1 MKFNEK
7 LVLNAYLLSL
17 FGVSSFEELAKD
29 LKDSRLEALDENDNS
44 LFYHELKDK
53 LISTHKVISDD
64 KLLEYDENIVRHTKS
79 MGRDIKWK
87 YFQYLSLLFV
97 EIYLDKYFED
107 KEQLLLDLNVYL
119 KEFNGTIDK
128 KEKLADY
135 NETELNK
142 LALYNATGSG
152 KTLLLQ
158 INLLQFNHYAKDKIK
173 INKTVLITPNEG
185 LSNQHLEEF
194 KASNIEAEIFSKDSK
209 GLFESNAIEIIEIT
223 KLGDENGDKTVAV
236 DSFEDNN
243 LVFIDEGHRGSSGDK
258 WKTNRDKLS
267 AKGFAFEYS
276 ATFAQAINSASG
288 AKQKELENEY
298 AKAIIFDY
306 SYKYFYN
313 DGYGK
318 DYSILNLTE
327 DTDEIKQTYL
337 TASLLSFYQQL
348 KIFENL
354 KTTLKPY
361 LIEKPLMVFVGSSVN
376 AVRTESKKQVSDV
389 VDVLLFLN
397 QFINNRAESIANI
410 NKIMSFDSGL
420 NKKDGSDIFAK
431 KFEYLEYI
439 KLAHKMDANVM
450 FDDILNIIFN
460 ASSGMLHIE
469 NLKGVDGEIALR
481 VGENTPFGVI
491 NVGDSDSLVKLCEA
505 SGMNISSRD
514 FSSSLFKTINNTS
527 SNLNILIGSKKFSEG
542 WSSWRVSTM
551 GLMNIGKK
559 EGSQIIQ
566 LFGRGVRLKGYEYCL
581 KRSRAIKGKELERK
595 YQAVETLNIF
605 GLQANYMKEFKAYL
619 KEEGVPTDERV
630 EFVLPLIYDKNYKT
644 KKLKVLDLQ
653 EGKDF
658 KREVKLDLE
667 YSDTSAINK
676 KVVLSLYRQVDMLE
690 SESRGGDKLELNSE
704 ILQAEH
710 LSFIN
715 IDNLFF
721 ALQQF
726 KNEKGWSNINI
737 SKIAIDDLINRT
749 DWYRLFIPSDDMKVN
764 SFKNLT
770 QFETIMTTLLKKY
783 MKSFYE
789 YKKSE
794 WESQFLEYRELDE
807 IKDKANLVD
816 SYTITVEDN
825 ETELIG
831 RLEALRTMLESG
843 VIDDAEL
850 HRLSKKDFKAFS
862 FDKHLYNPL
871 VFKDKGET
879 ALQIKPIELN
889 DGEKDFVEDLD
900 AYLKRNATNY
910 QDTEMFLL
918 RNQSKT
924 GLGFF
929 TEGNF
934 YPDFIMWIKKDEK
947 QYISFI
953 DPKGLVNL
961 NTKDDPKIN
970 LAVKIKEI
978 EEKLNDENVI
988 LNSFIVSVTPYGVI
1002 KWVQDTLEKSELEDK
1017 NVLFQKDDKNGY
1029 IGKMF
1034 DRILKFHNS

>member
-7 LVLNAYLLSL
+7 LVLNSYLLSL
-17 FGVSSFEELAKD
+17 FGVDSFEELSKE
-29 LKDSRLEALDENDNS
+29 LKDSRLEELDENDNT
-44 LFYHELKDK
+44 LFYHSLKDK
-53 LISTHKVISDD
+53 LIGTNKIISDD
-64 KLLEYDENIVRHTKS
+64 KLLEYDENIVRHTKTI
-79 MGRDIKWK
+79 GREIKWK

-97 EIYLDKYFED
+97 EIYLDKYFDD
-107 KEQLLLDLNVYL
+107 KEQLLEDLNTYL
-119 KEFNGTIDK
+119 KEFNRDIEPK
-128 KEKLADY
+128 KEKLTEYDD
-135 NETELNK
+135 TELNK

-158 INLLQFNHYAKDKIK
+158 MNLLQFNHYAKGKIK

-194 KASNIEAEIFSKDSK
+194 EASNIEAEIFSKESK

-223 KLGDENGDKTVAV
+223 KLGEENGDKTVAV

-267 AKGFAFEYS
+267 ANGFAFEYS
-276 ATFAQAINSASG
+276 ATFAQAINSATG
-288 AKQKELENEY
+288 KKKTELENEY
-298 AKAIIFDY
+298 TKAIIFDY

-318 DYSILNLTE
+318 DYQILNLSE
-327 DTDEIKQTYL
+327 DSDEIKQTYL
-337 TASLLSFYQQL
+337 TASLLSFYQQM
-348 KIFENL
+348 KIYESSTDL
-354 KTTLKPY
+354 LKPY

-389 VDVLLFLN
+389 VDVLLFIDE
-397 QFINNRAESIANI
+397 FIKNRAESIANI
-410 NKIMSFDSGL
+410 EKIMSLDSGL
-420 NKKDGSDIFAK
+420 QTARGVDIFDN
-431 KFEYLEYI
+431 KFSFLEAT
-439 KLAHKMDANVM
+439 KLNATQL
-450 FDDILNIIFN
+450 FDDLLHSVFN
-460 ASSGMLHIE
+460 TSNGVLHIE

-481 VGENTPFGVI
+481 IGENEYFGVI
-491 NVGDSDSLVKLCEA
+491 NVGDSDKLTKMCEA
-505 SGMNISSRD
+505 NGITVSSKD
-514 FSSSLFKTINNTS
+514 FSSSLFSSINDTN

-551 GLMNIGKK
+551 GLMNVGKK

-566 LFGRGVRLKGYEYCL
+566 LFGRGVRLKGYNFCL
-581 KRSRAIKGKELERK
+581 KRSRAIRGRELERK

-605 GLQANYMKEFKAYL
+605 GLKADYMKAFKDYL
-619 KEEGVPTDERV
+619 KDEGVPTDERV
-630 EFVLPLIYDKNYKT
+630 EFVLPLIYDKSYKT
-644 KKLKVLDLQ
+644 KKLKVLDLK

-667 YSDTSAINK
+667 YSDLRGISK
-676 KVVLSLYRQVDMLE
+676 KVVLSLYKQVDVLE
-690 SESRGGDKLELNSE
+690 SVGRGGDKLELNSE
-704 ILQAEH
+704 ILQKEH
-710 LSFIN
+710 LSFVN

-721 ALQQF
+721 ALEQF
-726 KNEKGWSNINI
+726 KNEKSWSNINI
-737 SKIAIDDLINRT
+737 SKSNIEEILSKN
-749 DWYRLFIPSDDMKVN
+749 DWYKLYIPKKDMEVSN
-764 SFKNLT
+764 FKNLSN
-770 QFETIMTTLLKKY
+770 FETIMITLLKKY
-783 MKSFYE
+783 MKSFYQ

-807 IKDKANLVD
+807 TRDTANLID
-816 SYTITVEDN
+816 NYTITVEDK

-843 VIDDAEL
+843 VIDNAEL
-850 HRLSKKDFKAFS
+850 HRLSKRDFRAFA

-871 VFKDKGET
+871 VFKDKGEIT
-879 ALQIKPIELN
+879 LQIKPIELN
-889 DGEKDFVEDLD
+889 EGEKDFVEDLD
-900 AYLKRNATNY
+900 SYLKRNSSTY
-910 QDTEMFLL
+910 EDTEIYLL

-934 YPDFIMWIKKDEK
+934 YPDFIMWIKQNEK

-970 LAVKIKEI
+970 LSVKIKEI
-978 EEKLNDENVI
+978 EEKLNDEDVI

-1002 KWVQDTLEKSELEDK
+1002 KWVQDTLEQSELEDR

-1034 DRILKFHNS
+1034 DIILK

>member
-1 MKFNEK
+1 MRFNEK
-7 LVLNAYLLSL
+7 LILNSYLLSL
-17 FGVSSFEELAKD
+17 FGVESFEDLVKD

-53 LISTHKVISDD
+53 LVTTHKIISDD
-64 KLLEYDENIVRHTKS
+64 KLLEYDENIVRHTKVLN
-79 MGRDIKWK
+79 RDIKWK

-97 EIYLDKYFED
+97 EIYLDKYFQD
-107 KEQLLLDLNVYL
+107 KEQLLEDLNAYL
-119 KEFNGTIDK
+119 KEFNKNLGNTDK
-128 KEKLADY
+128 LVEY
-135 NETELNK
+135 NDRELNK

-158 INLLQFNHYAKDKIK
+158 VNLLQFNHYAEGKAN

-194 KASNIEAEIFSKDSK
+194 RASNIEAEIFSKDSK

-223 KLGDENGDKTVAV
+223 KLGEDDGDKTVAV

-243 LVFIDEGHRGSSGDK
+243 LVFIDEGHRGAKGDI
-258 WKTNRDKLS
+258 WKSNRDKLS
-267 AKGFAFEYS
+267 ANGFAFEYS
-276 ATFAQAINSASG
+276 ATFAQAINSSTG
-288 AKQKELENEY
+288 ATKKKLENEY
-298 AKAIIFDY
+298 TKSIIFDY

-318 DYSILNLTE
+318 DYSILNLSE
-327 DTDEIKQTYL
+327 DDDEVKQTYL
-337 TASLLSFYQQL
+337 TASLLSFYQQI
-348 KIFENL
+348 KIYNSSSNL
-354 KTTLKPY
+354 LKPY

-389 VDVLLFLN
+389 VDVLLFIDS
-397 QFINNRAESIANI
+397 FIKNKSESIFNI
-410 NKIMSFDSGL
+410 DKIMSQDSGL
-420 NKKDGSDIFAK
+420 QNSKGVDIFDD
-431 KFEYLEYI
+431 KFSFLESI
-439 KLAHKMDANVM
+439 KLNATQI
-450 FDDILNIIFN
+450 FDDMLNTVFN
-460 ASSGMLHIE
+460 ASSGLLHIE

-481 VGENTPFGVI
+481 IGENTPFGVI
-491 NVGDSDSLVKLCEA
+491 NVGDSDKLVKICEENN
-505 SGMNISSRD
+505 MNIASSD
-514 FSSSLFKTINNTS
+514 FSSSLFKSINDDN
-527 SNLNILIGSKKFSEG
+527 SNINILIGSKKFSEG

-581 KRSRAIKGKELERK
+581 KRSRALRGKELERR
-595 YQAVETLNIF
+595 YQSVETLNIF
-605 GLQANYMKEFKAYL
+605 GLKADYMKAFKDYL
-619 KEEGVPTDERV
+619 KDEGVPTDERV
-630 EFVLPLIYDKNYKT
+630 EFILPLIYDNTYKT

-653 EGKDF
+653 DGKDF

-667 YSDTSAINK
+667 YSGLRGITK
-676 KVVLSLYRQVDMLE
+676 KVVFSLYKQVDILE
-690 SESRGGDKLELNSE
+690 SETKSGNKFEPNSE
-704 ILQAEH
+704 ILQPEH

-715 IDNLFF
+715 IDNLYF

-726 KNEKGWSNINI
+726 KNEKNWNNINI
-737 SKIAIDDLINRT
+737 SKANIQELLNKS
-749 DWYRLFIPSDDMKVN
+749 DWYKLYIPSDDMKIN
-764 SFKNLT
+764 SFKNIT
-770 QFETIMTTLLKKY
+770 NFETIMTTLLKKY
-783 MKSFYE
+783 MKAFYE

-807 IKDKANLVD
+807 TKDTTNLID
-816 SYTITVEDN
+816 SYTISVEDK
-825 ETELIG
+825 ETELIS
-831 RLEALRTMLESG
+831 RLNDLKTMLESG
-843 VIDDAEL
+843 VIDNAEL
-850 HRLSKKDFKAFS
+850 HRLSKRDFKAFEVNN
-862 FDKHLYNPL
+862 HLYNPL

-889 DGEKDFVEDLD
+889 DGEREFVENLD
-900 AYLKRNATNY
+900 GYLKRNATKY
-910 QDTEMFLL
+910 EDSEIYLL

-934 YPDFIMWIKKDEK
+934 YPDFIMWIKQGDR
-947 QYISFI
+947 QYLNFI

-978 EEKLNDENVI
+978 EEKLGDSDVI

-1017 NVLFQKDDKNGY
+1017 NILFQKDDKNTY
-1029 IGKMF
+1029 VGKMF
-1034 DRILKFHNS
+1034 NKILTV

>member
-267 AKGFAFEYS
+267 ANGFAFEYS

-354 KTTLKPY
+354 KITLKPY

-439 KLAHKMDANVM
+439 KLAHKMDAIVM

-879 ALQIKPIELN
+879 ALQIKPI
-889 DGEKDFVEDLD
+889 
-900 AYLKRNATNY
+900 A
-910 QDTEMFLL
+910 Q
-918 RNQSKT
+918 
-924 GLGFF
+924 
-929 TEGNF
+929 
-934 YPDFIMWIKKDEK
+934 
-947 QYISFI
+947 
-953 DPKGLVNL
+953 
-961 NTKDDPKIN
+961 IN
-970 LAVKIKEI
+970 
-978 EEKLNDENVI
+978 
-988 LNSFIVSVTPYGVI
+988 P
-1002 KWVQDTLEKSELEDK
+1002 
-1017 NVLFQKDDKNGY
+1017 
-1029 IGKMF
+1029 
-1034 DRILKFHNS
+1034 